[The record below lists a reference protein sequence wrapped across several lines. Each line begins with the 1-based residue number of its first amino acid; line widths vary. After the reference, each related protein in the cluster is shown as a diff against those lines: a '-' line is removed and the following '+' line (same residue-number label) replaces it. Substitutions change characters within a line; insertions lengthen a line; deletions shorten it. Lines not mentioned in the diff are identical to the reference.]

1 MIISTTVIDKAIAKT
16 HRGRIVNLLENDGKD
31 NVIGVY
37 GDRQLLSMVTEESLL
52 STISQVI
59 GRREDEATLI
69 SSISGI
75 DVFSPF
81 VEPYDSDNNVY
92 RVRLCDYNDFDLNNM
107 AKILFEQSCEAAGIK
122 IHSKVRFTTDMTIY
136 RVTIDN
142 LEQLNAMGEFEG
154 VYSAE

>member
-37 GDRQLLSMVTEESLL
+37 GDRQLLSMVTEERLL

-75 DVFSPF
+75 DVFSPC

-92 RVRLCDYNDFDLNNM
+92 LILLHEVPNYLHDYLLRPQYFYHHN
-107 AKILFEQSCEAAGIK
+107 LFVFRKSLLANIFHSIFFTPFQTVFYLSC
-122 IHSKVRFTTDMTIY
+122 
-136 RVTIDN
+136 
-142 LEQLNAMGEFEG
+142 
-154 VYSAE
+154 